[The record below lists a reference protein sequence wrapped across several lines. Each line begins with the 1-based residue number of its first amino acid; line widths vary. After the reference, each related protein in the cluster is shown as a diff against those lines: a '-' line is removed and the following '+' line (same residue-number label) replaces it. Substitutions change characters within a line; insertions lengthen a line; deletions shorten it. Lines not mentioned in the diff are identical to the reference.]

1 LDWQRDDCLG
11 RRQRERLSE
20 HRREILRPIQCDADG
35 DSNCYTHSDSYP
47 HTNANLYANPDGYV
61 HPYAD
66 TYSNSYSDSNT
77 YSNSYSDSNSDSNSY
92 SDSNS
97 DSQLYSDT
105 NSHGNGNA

>member
-66 TYSNSYSDSNT
+66 TYGYSNGNANVYTNGHSYSDSHPN
-77 YSNSYSDSNSDSNSY
+77 
-92 SDSNS
+92 
-97 DSQLYSDT
+97 
-105 NSHGNGNA
+105 GNGDSDCNGDA